1 MVSCSELG
9 FTLTGHEDGFGKL
22 AGELWYGLR
31 EQWQDGWELRIS
43 IVLSLTVLLENLD
56 SV

>member
-31 EQWQDGWELRIS
+31 EQW
-43 IVLSLTVLLENLD
+43 
-56 SV
+56 